1 MTVFGTIAGREF
13 REIAASARY
22 PFEDTGTMRATDGRE
37 IPDSVFLDAVIYPED
52 GTFGRV
58 WIFGIKTTAEGR
70 LDIGLMK
77 DGLAMGSCIMSPEE
91 GTGHVKSA
99 SGLVCGTLVT
109 RKDGLAYVAGLASY
123 STLFFNRDALGL
135 TSVESITVHG
145 DKGAEVLIITENNY
159 LDHAGDLEMLR
170 HFSEAYASDLSS
182 GAELPLPPAPFG
194 KYYIVAEGGDVD
206 YTLYRSVSSFFM
218 GFVTVFSVL
227 FIITHAAWILYT
239 TPLRKYYAEGA
250 IYR

>member
-99 SGLVCGTLVT
+99 SGLVCGTLVA

-123 STLFFNRDALGL
+123 STLFFNRDALPFRADRILPVLRRKVVVRVNGEEIL
-135 TSVESITVHG
+135 SREDIPATV
-145 DKGAEVLIITENNY
+145 
-159 LDHAGDLEMLR
+159 
-170 HFSEAYASDLSS
+170 FASDRFTEEDGPEGRVVRLTAAV
-182 GAELPLPPAPFG
+182 GKPAEKRLVPIKRLRGTLGDDGGTVPPDVTLAAPRWSNVQVVG
-194 KYYIVAEGGDVD
+194 GGD
-206 YTLYRSVSSFFM
+206 
-218 GFVTVFSVL
+218 G
-227 FIITHAAWILYT
+227 ITIH
-239 TPLRKYYAEGA
+239 RRGD
-250 IYR
+250 